1 MIMLK
6 HIPSGFIFLLLLLV
20 SGGCDDASPSEV
32 GPSAGIGGSMAQ
44 FTVYNGHLYLLQS
57 DKLQTYSLQN
67 PAQPARVHSLTV
79 GQDAE
84 TLFPYAGHLYVGT
97 QSGMHILSLEDP
109 RQPRP
114 ASSYTHVTSCDPV
127 VVEGNYAYLT
137 LRTETSCRWGVDQLE
152 ILDIRNPYNPQFIF
166 EMRMF
171 NPKGLAVNNGILY
184 VTNGDQ
190 GLMVLD
196 VSNPY
201 DPTILREYTGFNG
214 YDVIFT
220 WRSLIMVGADGLV
233 QYDASD
239 PANLRQLSVI
249 PVQPIQ

>member
-1 MIMLK
+1 MK
-6 HIPSGFIFLLLLLV
+6 KNIPFAVAAFFFLLV
-20 SGGCDDASPSEV
+20 AGGCEDSAPSEV
-32 GPSAGIGGSMAQ
+32 GFTSGIGGSMAQ
-44 FTVYNGHLYLLQS
+44 FTVYNGNLYLLQS

-67 PAQPARVHSLTV
+67 PEAPANVHTLTV

-84 TLFPYAGHLYVGT
+84 TLFPYAGNLYVGT
-97 QSGMHILSLEDP
+97 QSGMHIVSLENP
-109 RQPRP
+109 HQPQR
-114 ASSYTHVTSCDPV
+114 ASTYEHITSCDPV

-137 LRTETSCRWGVDQLE
+137 LRTESSCRWGVDQLE

-166 EMRMF
+166 EMMMN

-184 VTNGDQ
+184 VTNGNS

-201 DPTILREYTGFNG
+201 SPTVIREYTDFNG

-220 WRSLIMVGADGLV
+220 HRSLLMVGADGLV
-233 QYDASD
+233 QYDPAD

-249 PVQPIQ
+249 PVQPSL